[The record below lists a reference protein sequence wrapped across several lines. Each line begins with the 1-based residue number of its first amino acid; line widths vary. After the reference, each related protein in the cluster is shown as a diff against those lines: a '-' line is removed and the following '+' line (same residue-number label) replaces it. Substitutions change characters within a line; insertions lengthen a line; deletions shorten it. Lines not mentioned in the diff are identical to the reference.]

1 MTRISL
7 KAFHKESGPI
17 KMPEGTGPYG
27 SLARLEGKLS
37 ERETC
42 DGCEQEIKTIK
53 KHIAA
58 LKKSGQNW

>member
-1 MTRISL
+1 MR
-7 KAFHKESGPI
+7 
-17 KMPEGTGPYG
+17 PYG